1 MIRYTLRQLEYFVAC
16 VEQGSVAKAA
26 AALNVSQPT
35 VSVAIAKLETAFGVQ
50 LLLRHPSQGVSPTA
64 SAEAILH
71 SARGL
76 LAHAKDLQREAT
88 EAGTAVAGTV
98 RAGSFSTFAP
108 VILPGLLA
116 RLGKVYPGIAVQ
128 IREGT
133 QETLCR
139 DLRDGALDLALL
151 YDLDLPDD
159 LHRVALA
166 ERVPHVA
173 LPQGHRLAERKAV
186 ALADLVDEN
195 LILLDVP
202 PSREYFLG
210 LFRQAGLEPTLA
222 FSSPSLELVR
232 GMVGQGLGY
241 SILVTRP
248 EGDMT
253 YDGHA
258 LAIRPLRDPVAA
270 SPIVVARPMSLRPTR
285 LVEAFEE
292 VARGFLAE

>member
-1 MIRYTLRQLEYFVAC
+1 MLHYTLRQLEYLVAC
-16 VEQGSVAKAA
+16 VEHGSVAKAA
-26 AALNVSQPT
+26 TAMNVSQPT
-35 VSVAIAKLETAFGVQ
+35 VSAAIAKLEASFGVQ
-50 LLLRHPSQGVSPTA
+50 LLLRHHSQGVSPTA
-64 SAEAILH
+64 SAGTILH

-76 LAHAKDLQREAT
+76 LAHANDLQREAT
-88 EAGTAVAGTV
+88 EAGTAVAGALRV
-98 RAGSFSTFAP
+98 GSFSTFAP

-116 RLGKVYPGIAVQ
+116 RLGQVYPGISVA

-139 DLRDGALDLALL
+139 GLRDGTLDVALL

-159 LHRVALA
+159 LHREPLA

-173 LPQGHRLAERKAV
+173 LPQGHRLAGQTAI
-186 ALADLVDEN
+186 ALVDLVDEN

-202 PSREYFLG
+202 PSRDYFLG
-210 LFRQAGLEPTLA
+210 LFREAGLKPKVG

-248 EGDMT
+248 EGDTT
-253 YDGHA
+253 YDGH
-258 LAIRPLRDPVAA
+258 PLTILPLHDAVTA
-270 SPIVVARPMSLRPTR
+270 SPIVLARPANLRITR
-285 LVEAFEE
+285 LVEAFGE
-292 VARGFLAE
+292 VAQEVLKA

>member
-1 MIRYTLRQLEYFVAC
+1 MIRYTLRQLEYLVAC

-26 AALNVSQPT
+26 TALNVSQPT

-50 LLLRHPSQGVSPTA
+50 LLLRHHSQGVSPTA
-64 SAEAILH
+64 SAETILH

-76 LAHAKDLQREAT
+76 LAHANDLQREAT
-88 EAGTAVAGTV
+88 EAGTTVAGTLRV
-98 RAGSFSTFAP
+98 GSFSTFAP

-116 RLGKVYPGIAVQ
+116 RLGQEFPGISVQ

-159 LHRVALA
+159 LRRVPLA

-173 LPQGHRLAERKAV
+173 LPQGHPLAEREAV
-186 ALADLVDEN
+186 ALADLVTEN

-202 PSREYFLG
+202 PSRDYFLG
-210 LFRQAGLEPTLA
+210 LFRAAGLEPKLA

-232 GMVGQGLGY
+232 GMVGRGLGY

-248 EGDMT
+248 EGDTT

-270 SPIVVARPMSLRPTR
+270 SPIVLARLSGLRPTR
-285 LVEAFEE
+285 LVEAFGE
-292 VARGFLAE
+292 VARGFLE

>member
-1 MIRYTLRQLEYFVAC
+1 MIRYTLRQLEYLVAC
-16 VEQGSVAKAA
+16 AEYGSVAKAA

-35 VSVAIAKLETAFGVQ
+35 VSAAIAKLEATFGVQ
-50 LLLRHPSQGVSPTA
+50 LLLRHRAQGVSPTA
-64 SAEAILH
+64 GAEAILH
-71 SARGL
+71 SARAL
-76 LAHAKDLQREAT
+76 LAHATDLQREAT
-88 EAGTAVAGTV
+88 EAGNTVAGTL

-116 RLGKVYPGIAVQ
+116 RLGQAYPGISVA

-139 DLRDGALDLALL
+139 DLQSGTLDVALL

-159 LHRVALA
+159 LHREPLA
-166 ERVPHVA
+166 ERMPHVA
-173 LPQGHRLAERKAV
+173 LPTGHRLAAQADV
-186 ALADLVDEN
+186 GLADLVAEN

-210 LFRQAGLEPTLA
+210 LFRAAGLVPTLA

-232 GMVGQGLGY
+232 GMVGRGMGY

-248 EGDMT
+248 EGDTT

-258 LAIRPLRDPVAA
+258 LAIRPLRDAVTPG
-270 SPIVVARPMSLRPTR
+270 PIVLARPASLRPTR
-285 LVEAFEE
+285 LIAAFEQ
-292 VARGFLAE
+292 VARACLTE